1 MRDEKAKAP
10 PENRAQLGLDL
21 TVRRPDYRRS
31 NFVVTAAN
39 ASALQLALAF
49 LESNEPALAV
59 TGPPGSGKSHLLHI
73 LAETDG
79 GGGIVDA
86 AALPGPGDDQG
97 ALILIDNAHVADPKT
112 LLALLEYARARGRKI
127 ALAGA
132 GAPRSWA
139 HGLRDL
145 ETRMEAMARVSLDE
159 PDEDLLRAVIVRRFG
174 ERQWRAAEGVAAY
187 AAPRIPRTFAAAE
200 RFVAAVGAEA
210 IAAGKPITLGLA
222 RKIVENLFEGASAS

>member
-1 MRDEKAKAP
+1 MRDDKATAP
-10 PENRAQLGLDL
+10 PEDHAQLGLDL

-39 ASALQLALAF
+39 SSALQLALAF
-49 LESNEPALAV
+49 LESNEPGLAV
-59 TGPPGSGKSHLLHI
+59 TGPPGSGKTHLLHI
-73 LAETDG
+73 LSEAG
-79 GGGIVDA
+79 GGDVIEA
-86 AALPGPGDDQG
+86 AALLPVPGDDLG
-97 ALILIDNAHVADPKT
+97 ALLLVDNAHSADPK
-112 LLALLEYARARGRKI
+112 LMLALLENARARHRKI

-145 ETRMEAMARVSLDE
+145 ETRVEAMARVSLDE
-159 PDEDLLRAVIVRRFG
+159 PDEDLLRAVIVQRFR
-174 ERQWRAAEGVAAY
+174 EHQWRAAEGVAAY

-210 IAAGKPITLGLA
+210 IAAGKPISQGLA
-222 RKIVENLFEGASAS
+222 RKIVENLFERASAP